1 MGSWMTVEVMCRWG
15 GMGSSIIM
23 INKKKR
29 AWVSRIS
36 QSVNNSAKFSPLP
49 LSLSSPPLCHS
60 LPRSRS
66 LLSLAAFCRKEPI
79 NGMPGNIL
87 K

>member
-36 QSVNNSAKFSPLP
+36 QSVNNSAKFSSPF
-49 LSLSSPPLCHS
+49 LSLSLSLSPLPPFTS
-60 LPRSRS
+60 LPSPFHS
-66 LLSLAAFCRKEPI
+66 LLSRR
-79 NGMPGNIL
+79 IL
-87 K
+87 SKGTSK